1 MKILLHS
8 QNVLDSQESIGSDLC
23 NSSVPTEKCKNHL
36 LLLQRLT
43 GESER
48 GISYDFSKLDDR

>member
-1 MKILLHS
+1 MDCIIELLLKNCVPREFEAFLMKLF
-8 QNVLDSQESIGSDLC
+8 
-23 NSSVPTEKCKNHL
+23 EKSF

-48 GISYDFSKLDDR
+48 GISCDFSKLDDR